1 MRCESY
7 AKRRHKSM
15 PVRPIAVLIGFTVAG
30 TVWAEDPPVADPSV
44 GAFPV
49 VKLDGVLDEPV

>member
-1 MRCESY
+1 
-7 AKRRHKSM
+7 M

-30 TVWAEDPPVADPSV
+30 RVWAEDPPVADPSV